1 VVGNQV
7 DINAVAVD
15 LGHAV
20 AVVDAD
26 ASNQGTNSSHCSMT
40 NKVQHQV
47 LHMWGPKAAFS
58 FAQEL
63 WRYAPTICG
72 AHGQLRMGS
81 CAFLKQL

>member
-1 VVGNQV
+1 
-7 DINAVAVD
+7 
-15 LGHAV
+15 
-20 AVVDAD
+20 
-26 ASNQGTNSSHCSMT
+26 MT

-47 LHMWGPKAAFS
+47 LHMWGPKATFS